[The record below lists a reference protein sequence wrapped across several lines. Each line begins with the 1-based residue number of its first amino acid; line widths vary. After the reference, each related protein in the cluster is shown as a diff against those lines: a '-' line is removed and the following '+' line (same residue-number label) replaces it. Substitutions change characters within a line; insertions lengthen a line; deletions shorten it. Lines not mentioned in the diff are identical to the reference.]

1 MLQIPFY
8 DPNKSYEENYEQGP
22 FGAFSDGQVLAQEGE
37 PTKDFLGQK
46 VFTSFGIPAGPL
58 INTNFCKAAFRKGFD
73 ICVYKTVRSSVFP
86 CHPFPNI
93 LAVKVEGDL
102 TPEKAQSKLIAD
114 NNYSEPLSIT
124 NSFGVPSKEPKIW
137 QEDVK
142 AAISSAG
149 LGQVLVLSFMGT
161 VREGQSAEEF
171 IADYALAAKL
181 SKETGAK
188 ILEANLSCPNI
199 GNEGLVCYNLEMTEK
214 VARAIRKEIGD
225 TPLILSRL
233 LPKG

>member
-1 MLQIPFY
+1 MTMLQTPFY
-8 DPNKSYEENYEQGP
+8 DPNKSYEDNYDQGP
-22 FGAFSDGQVLAQEGE
+22 FGAFGDGQVSPQTGE
-37 PTKDFLGQK
+37 PIEDFLGQK

-58 INTNFCKAAFRKGFD
+58 VNSNFCQAAFRKGFD
-73 ICVYKTVRSSVFP
+73 ICVYKTVRSSTFP

-102 TPEKAQSKLIAD
+102 TPEKAQSKLISD

-188 ILEANLSCPNI
+188 ILEANL
-199 GNEGLVCYNLEMTEK
+199 
-214 VARAIRKEIGD
+214 
-225 TPLILSRL
+225 
-233 LPKG
+233 